1 LFLSIMEQKNK
12 IARRKDS
19 HEKTGV
25 ELTGE
30 AIWE

>member
-1 LFLSIMEQKNK
+1 LFLSIMGQKNK
-12 IARRKDS
+12 NSRRKDS